1 MTPRIRIAAVAVV
14 AAASIAPTA
23 AAHAAPEDGY
33 VRLAHLSP
41 DTPAVDVYLYDAGK
55 KKPRLVLK
63 HVGYGAL
70 SPYQKLGTG
79 SYTVAMRPADAAASS
94 DPVLS
99 TSVKVEAGGAY
110 TVAGMGPYK
119 GIKLQVL
126 DDAADLGS
134 GRAGVRVLAASLKN
148 PTLDVKAPGLRLKGL
163 TFAGITDYQQAKA
176 GKSVLKV
183 TGAHGSASK
192 ELPLSAGSL
201 YTVVVLD
208 RPSGLDL
215 LPILD
220 TTGGKVVPNGAI
232 DTGMGGLAERPS
244 RTPSPLW
251 LLLPAAAL
259 AAFVVRGRRTTG

>member
-1 MTPRIRIAAVAVV
+1 MTPRIRIAAVAVAAV
-14 AAASIAPTA
+14 AALAPA
-23 AAHAAPEDGY
+23 VPAHAAPEDGY

-41 DTPAVDVYLYDAGK
+41 DTPAVDVYLYNEGK

-79 SYTVAMRPADAAASS
+79 SYTVAMRPADAPAASK
-94 DPVLS
+94 PVLS
-99 TSVKVEAGGAY
+99 ASVRVEAGGAY

-126 DDAADLGS
+126 DDAADLGD
-134 GRAGVRVLAASLKN
+134 GKAGVRVLAASLKN
-148 PTLDVKAPGLRLKGL
+148 PKLDVKAPGLRLKGL

-176 GKSVLKV
+176 GNSTLKV
-183 TGAHGSASK
+183 TGGNGSVSK
-192 ELPLSAGSL
+192 RLPLDAGSL

-215 LPILD
+215 LPIRD
-220 TTGGKVVPNGAI
+220 TARGKVVPNGPI
-232 DTGMGGLAERPS
+232 DTGLGGLAAERGG
-244 RTPSPLW
+244 PSPLW
-251 LLLPAAAL
+251 LLLP
-259 AAFVVRGRRTTG
+259 